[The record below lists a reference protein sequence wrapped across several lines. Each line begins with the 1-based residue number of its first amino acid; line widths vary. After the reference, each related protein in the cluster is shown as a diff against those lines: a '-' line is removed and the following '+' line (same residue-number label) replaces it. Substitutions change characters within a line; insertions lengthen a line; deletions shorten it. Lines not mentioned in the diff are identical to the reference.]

1 MILCFASFFFI
12 WLYVAVHLQ
21 SIFLSSVSMMNIAL
35 SIPMGLVIYK
45 MLIPFFCLLHILVVL
60 IILGIG
66 ADNTFLFNDTW
77 KASGQIPAIKD
88 NLEARVAFTFR
99 KASVKII
106 ATSMTNF
113 VAFLAT
119 CFASIMP
126 MQGFGIF
133 ATIVISLDYILLIFI
148 LPCYYVFYEKH
159 LLKIFSWKSL
169 AARLICCRRQR
180 PPRRDNQQQQPT
192 QPQEPV

>member
-1 MILCFASFFFI
+1 MFAYNLALNHASDYFTDGNVEILAMSKKLSEYLILKQINHDMILCFASFFFI

-77 KASGQIPAIKD
+77 KASG
-88 NLEARVAFTFR
+88 
-99 KASVKII
+99 
-106 ATSMTNF
+106 
-113 VAFLAT
+113 
-119 CFASIMP
+119 
-126 MQGFGIF
+126 
-133 ATIVISLDYILLIFI
+133 
-148 LPCYYVFYEKH
+148 
-159 LLKIFSWKSL
+159 
-169 AARLICCRRQR
+169 
-180 PPRRDNQQQQPT
+180 
-192 QPQEPV
+192 